1 MIKPSGT
8 VTTLNLTTTL
18 GAEAIDLDSSNI
30 LSYGGVGDMFDF
42 GTITKANY
50 THTGTG
56 ALTWDGSSIAGNQG
70 ISTNTSS
77 TTADTITG
85 GDGNDTLTGNA
96 GTDKLT
102 GGAGNDTLSGNAGVD
117 TIDGGTGNDVLT
129 GGEGADI
136 ITTGTGDD
144 TVTLTESTAAADD
157 VKISNGGNADAA
169 TQATT
174 AGGDDTGADTIT
186 GFDAGASADSIVL
199 VTATGVTDFN
209 HTTDVVFGTGTA
221 AATSTGI
228 IADYAKNVLI
238 FDMNGDGSA
247 NTNNVDMAINMN
259 SLVIDG
265 VAVTTSA
272 HYTTALTN
280 IKADLVYNITGTSA
294 ADTIVGGD
302 GSDTVTGGEGA
313 DVITLG
319 TGNDNVVFT
328 GASITSATAADTVT
342 GFNASSTA
350 ASLDKISFGS
360 TFLGQAFGSG
370 DVSVEASNSIA
381 SDNSNDIII
390 VSNNVAGA
398 GVVSTFIGIMDAW
411 SQSDAQ
417 KGVVVVDDGSDAY
430 IYYVDDS
437 LDADA
442 TDVTTADVILIGT
455 LSGTDVSGMT
465 AANFTAAI

>member
-1 MIKPSGT
+1 MISGSGNDQ
-8 VTTLNLTTTL
+8 LFGGEDNDKL
-18 GAEAIDLDSSNI
+18 
-30 LSYGGVGDMFDF
+30 YGGSG
-42 GTITKANY
+42 
-50 THTGTG
+50 
-56 ALTWDGSSIAGNQG
+56 
-70 ISTNTSS
+70 
-77 TTADTITG
+77 ADTLYG
-85 GDGNDTLTGNA
+85 QEGNDNLSGGNHGDA
-96 GTDKLT
+96 LYGDL
-102 GGAGNDTLSGNAGVD
+102 GDDTLSGGSGDDNLSGGEGND
-117 TIDGGTGNDVLT
+117 SLSGGNNDDYLDGGTGNDVLT

-136 ITTGTGDD
+136 ITTSTGDD
-144 TVTLTESTAAADD
+144 TVILTETTAAADD
-157 VKISNGGNADAA
+157 VKISNGGSADAA

-221 AATSTGI
+221 AVTSSGI

-247 NTNNVDMAINMN
+247 NTDNVDMAINMN

-313 DVITLG
+313 DAITLG

-328 GASITSATAADTVT
+328 GAAITSATAADTIT
-342 GFNASSTA
+342 GFNATSA
-350 ASLDKISFGS
+350 AGSLDKITFGS
-360 TFLGQAFGSG
+360 TFTGGYAFGSA

-381 SDNSNDIII
+381 ADNSKDIII

-398 GVVSTFIGIMDAW
+398 GVASSFDDIMQAW
-411 SQSDAQ
+411 SAAGNQY
-417 KGVVVVDDGSDAY
+417 GTVVADDGTNAY
-430 IYYVDDS
+430 IWYVDDS
-437 LDADA
+437 LDGTD
-442 TDVTTADVILIGT
+442 TDVTATDVILIGT
-455 LSGTDVSGMT
+455 LSGTDVAGMA
-465 AANFTAAI
+465 AANFTASI